1 MVKIRLRRLGAKKRP
16 YFRVVVADSRAPRD
30 GRFIEQIGK
39 YHPMVNPSLMEV
51 DEERALHWLQTGAQP
66 TDAVKV
72 ILRKTGIWE
81 KFTGESEPE
90 PPPAPTPAPEPAEA
104 EVPAEE
110 VPAPEAEE
118 AAEEEPPAEPAEAT
132 ESAEATE
139 EPAEDAPEES

>member
-81 KFTGESEPE
+81 KFTGEAEPE

-104 EVPAEE
+104 ETPAEE

-118 AAEEEPPAEPAEAT
+118 AGEAEAPAEPPEET
-132 ESAEATE
+132 ESAESTE
-139 EPAEDAPEES
+139 EPAEDTPEES